1 MAAFGGL
8 KLGLSFILL
17 LTGKSALN
25 HGEPAAEI
33 FHDPRKFKPVGEA
46 NKNYDR
52 GNDKRSKNRRWSR
65 PADANVNKGDDCE
78 NVYEALFV
86 EVCPALKK
94 LIFKNGSLVVYF
106 AYASSGISR

>member
-1 MAAFGGL
+1 M

-25 HGEPAAEI
+25 HGKPAAEV
-33 FHDPRKFKPVGEA
+33 FHDPRKFEPVGEA

-52 GNDKRSKNRRWSR
+52 GNDKSSKNRRWSR

-78 NVYEALFV
+78 NVYETLFV
-86 EVCPALKK
+86 EVCLAVKK
-94 LIFKNGSLVVYF
+94 LIFKNRSFVIYF
-106 AYASSGISR
+106 AYASSGISC